1 MAAPWWP
8 TTADVAALLTARTR
22 GASGEEVGDF
32 TADTRPTSEQVES
45 LIEQSANL
53 LTALTGG
60 QDLPEGVA
68 TDAMRSLVS
77 LRTAMSVELAF
88 FSEQVGTDSSPFD
101 KLQSMYRDEFDAV
114 AKLVDIEISK
124 EVIETDLVSGRARHT
139 FPPPST
145 TWRY

>member
-8 TTADVAALLTARTR
+8 TTADVAALLTARTI
-22 GASGEEVGDF
+22 GPNGNELGDF
-32 TADTRPTSEQVES
+32 TNDTRPTGGQVLT

-53 LTALTGG
+53 VTAVTGG
-60 QDLPEGVA
+60 QDLPLGVA
-68 TDAMRSLVS
+68 GDALRSLVA
-77 LRTAMSVELAF
+77 LRTAMAVELAF
-88 FSEQVGTDSSPFD
+88 FPEQVGTDNSPFD

-124 EVIETDLVSGRARHT
+124 DVIDTDLVSGRARHT
-139 FPPPST
+139 FPAPST